1 MSEDVILSRAEGVM
15 RIVMNRPQK
24 KNALTG
30 AMYDAM
36 SAAMAEAEA
45 DEAIRA
51 ILLEGGGG
59 AFTAGNDLADF
70 LAISQGGGEFRADP
84 FIWKIAFLEK
94 PLVAAVN
101 GVAVGVGVTLL
112 FHCDLVY
119 ASPSAVF
126 RMPFV
131 DLGLT
136 PEAASSVIVP
146 ARVGLAKAS
155 EFLLLGESFD
165 AQEAHRLGVVNAI
178 IRYDDLSATAF
189 EAARRLAGKPAEAL
203 RTARR
208 LIRGDRV
215 DIAAA
220 MDRERTAFAAAL
232 ASPEARAL
240 FAAFLSKNKS

>member
-1 MSEDVILSRAEGVM
+1 MSEDVILIRGEGVM

-24 KNALTG
+24 RNALTG

-36 SAAMAEAEA
+36 TAAMAEAEA
-45 DEAIRA
+45 DDAIRA
-51 ILLEGGGG
+51 ILIEGAGG

-70 LAISQGGGEFRADP
+70 LTISQGGGEPRAEP
-84 FIWKIAFLEK
+84 FIHKIAFLEK
-94 PLVAAVN
+94 PIVAAID
-101 GVAVGVGVTLL
+101 GVAVGVGATLL

-126 RMPFV
+126 RMPFI

-136 PEAASSVIVP
+136 PEGASSVTVP

-155 EFLLLGESFD
+155 EYLMLGDGFD
-165 AQEAHRLGVVNAI
+165 AKEAHRLGVVNAVI
-178 IRYDDLSATAF
+178 QHEDLSATAF

-232 ASPEARAL
+232 ASVRAVP
-240 FAAFLSKNKS
+240 APSR